1 MKRRR
6 ERKKKKNSWRL
17 WETACK
23 PALVDWLGSAVEAQ
37 APRDIVA
44 WAIDKDLID
53 SNKASLGESELI
65 PEFLEGLP
73 YKSRLM
79 RMNNEL

>member
-1 MKRRR
+1 
-6 ERKKKKNSWRL
+6 
-17 WETACK
+17 
-23 PALVDWLGSAVEAQ
+23 
-37 APRDIVA
+37 
-44 WAIDKDLID
+44 LID